1 MSLALTQKS
10 HSDVMCK
17 EYQFFQNSHNKTACD
32 FFDKKEMPSMHTQT
46 PLAIVLAIAALLS
59 ACVSVP
65 SMGEAPDANAPQLV
79 NSGLKGE
86 DGRELLKWD
95 RPGAFGKVT
104 GERKLLGDVA
114 CMIARIDLQA
124 IGYHPKAKDVNG
136 TEMPSGGYYCAQKDT
151 QYEPAAMA
159 PALTRPTAFGRVP
172 DDAKARG
179 DRTCAAT
186 NKTLE
191 AIGYHPRALGE
202 SGAVIQGGG
211 FFCAPKTNKPGAP
224 AAASV

>member
-1 MSLALTQKS
+1 
-10 HSDVMCK
+10 VI
-17 EYQFFQNSHNKTACD
+17 

-65 SMGEAPDANAPQLV
+65 SMGEAPDADAPQLV
-79 NSGLKGE
+79 NSGQKGE
-86 DGRELLKWD
+86 DGQELLKWD

-104 GERKLLGDVA
+104 GEHKLLGDVA

-136 TEMPSGGYYCAQKDT
+136 TEMPSGGYYCVQKNT

-159 PALTRPTAFGRVP
+159 PALMRINGILGWDRPTAFGRVP
-172 DDAKARG
+172 DEAKARG
-179 DRTCAAT
+179 NRICAA
-186 NKTLE
+186 NNPDLQ
-191 AIGYHPRALGE
+191 AIGYHPRAVSE
-202 SGAVIQGGG
+202 NGAVIPGGG
-211 FFCAPKTNKPGAP
+211 FFCAPKTDKTAAP
-224 AAASV
+224 AAARV